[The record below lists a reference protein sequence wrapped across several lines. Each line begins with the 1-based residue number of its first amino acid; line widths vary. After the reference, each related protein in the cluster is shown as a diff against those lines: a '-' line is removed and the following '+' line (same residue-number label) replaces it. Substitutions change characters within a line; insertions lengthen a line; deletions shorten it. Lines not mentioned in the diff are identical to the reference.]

1 MKRLLLILCVTVAAI
16 AATAK
21 TAPEMTFTATSHDFG
36 NIAEDGGPVKC
47 EFVFTNTGDAPLV
60 IVSASASC
68 GCTKPGFPKEPIMPG
83 KTGKITVTFFPQGH
97 PGEINKDVKVRT
109 NVPGKKRQSLKLR
122 GMVIPAKK
130 K

>member
-1 MKRLLLILCVTVAAI
+1 MKRFLFTLAVAVLAL
-16 AATAK
+16 AASAK
-21 TAPEMTFTATSHDFG
+21 GAPEMTFATTSHDFG

-47 EFVFTNTGDAPLV
+47 EFEFTNTGDAPLV
-60 IVSASASC
+60 VVTASASC

-83 KTGKITVTFFPQGH
+83 KTGKITVTFIPQGH

-122 GMVIPAKK
+122 GNVIPAKK
-130 K
+130 